1 MNFVLEQILGRLA
14 ATERLPDFLDVVL
27 GEHRRN
33 VHGGAPVVLF
43 GAGSLGQELCIALN
57 NHGINP
63 VCFCDSD
70 DSKKGISLCGIP
82 IISFDELKKSHRNSL
97 IVIATKK
104 HSKSVRCL
112 LLDNGFCDER
122 LLCKELDAKINLA
135 FLYSI
140 SITQLFLTGLNK
152 QYANESVLEKLKQDE
167 RKLNDAYNLLS
178 DQKSRDLFVSKLAF
192 LASNGN
198 LHLFG
203 DFIMTFSEPFC
214 EFGFDNYSAPPEDFY
229 YFNNDVISLSDG
241 EVYVDVGAFDGDTIQ
256 TFVQACE
263 KKQIEY
269 KHIYA
274 LEPDLQCYQA
284 LLRNTSNYKNI
295 SYHKLGLWSE
305 SKMLK
310 FSTSANSLHEQAA
323 SISTMGDSE
332 IQVVAL
338 DDFLKGEE
346 VTFIKMDP
354 GGNVIP
360 DAVKGAAL
368 TIARYRPKLALGA
381 YHAIES
387 IYEIP
392 LLVHSICPDYRLY
405 LRHNTYHPCD
415 TDLYATV

>member
-1 MNFVLEQILGRLA
+1 MHTIISEIEQRLA
-14 ATERLPDFLDVVL
+14 AAADGPGFLEVIF
-27 GEHRRN
+27 GEQKQRALDG
-33 VHGGAPVVLF
+33 VPVVLY
-43 GAGSLGQELCIALN
+43 GAGSLGQELCGALKN
-57 NHGINP
+57 NGVSP
-63 VCFCDSD
+63 AYFCDSD
-70 DSKKGISLCGIP
+70 DSKKGKIVSGVP
-82 IISFDELKKSHRNSL
+82 IISFDDLKESQRDSL
-97 IVIATKK
+97 IVVA
-104 HSKSVRCL
+104 SKDHAESISQR
-112 LLDNGFCDER
+112 LLDNGFSGDRICCREHDVNTN
-122 LLCKELDAKINLA
+122 IA
-135 FLYSI
+135 FLYSNA
-140 SITQLFLTGLNK
+140 ITQLFLSSLIHQYENGYILGL
-152 QYANESVLEKLKQDE
+152 LRQDE
-167 RKLNDAYNLLS
+167 AKICDAYDLLA
-178 DQKSRDLFVSKLAF
+178 DQKSRNLFVSKLAF
-192 LASNGN
+192 IVSRGN
-198 LHLFG
+198 LRLFG
-203 DFIMTFSEPFC
+203 DFIMSHSEPFR
-214 EFGFDNYSAPPEDFY
+214 EFGFDSFNALPEDYY
-229 YFNNDVISLSDG
+229 YFNNDVFFLSAD

-263 KKQIEY
+263 KKHIEY
-269 KHIYA
+269 KHIFA
-274 LEPDLQCYQA
+274 LEPDLLCHQA

-310 FSTSANSLHEQAA
+310 FSTSANSLHDQAA
-323 SISTMGDSE
+323 SISNLGDSE

-360 DAVKGAAL
+360 DAVKGAAR